1 MTLSEYEACEAKR
14 MGYDPDDLESFDAQ
28 TRRMVFKDGTER
40 QGCSVI
46 TRVMGYHSETAMF
59 NKGKQAEHVSRKF
72 FTEEKAMEHVEDS
85 DLADVAAIVP
95 EAASALQPD

>member
-1 MTLSEYEACEAKR
+1 MLSEYEACEAKR
-14 MGYDPDDLESFDAQ
+14 MGYDPDELESFDAQ

-59 NKGKQAEHVSRKF
+59 NKGKQAEHVSRTF
-72 FTEEKAMEHVEDS
+72 FTEEKAMTHVEDAT
-85 DLADVAAIVP
+85 LADVA
-95 EAASALQPD
+95 EAVSEATSSL